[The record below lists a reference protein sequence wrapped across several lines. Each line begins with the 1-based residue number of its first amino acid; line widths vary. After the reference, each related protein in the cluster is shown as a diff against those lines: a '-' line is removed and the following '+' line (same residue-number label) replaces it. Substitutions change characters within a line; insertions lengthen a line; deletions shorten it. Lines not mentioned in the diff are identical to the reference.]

1 MVLKM
6 ISGVYWD
13 QGAGRINQDSVALQQ
28 VMTYKGRVMMAVVS
42 DGIGGLKEEKL
53 QAGILRRG

>member
-1 MVLKM
+1 M